1 MKKLILFTAFIMLF
15 ITSCETSPPS
25 ADQIDQHKQEI
36 LQSQGVAQAGMPNID
51 KFTELKLVNLIYSLR
66 DNPALINYCY
76 LQAEMTG
83 KLIYIGKCTGYPI
96 PYSTQRSNPSKL
108 IDAYQAGGGYSR
120 ISFPQSEPNGLFMPA
135 SADGTWVV
143 MIDPTGQPKVCYFEP
158 KVTVLPFK
166 IEM

>member
-15 ITSCETSPPS
+15 ITSCETSPPT
-25 ADQIDQHKQEI
+25 ADEIDQAKQET
-36 LQSQGVAQAGMPNID
+36 LQSQGVAQAGMPTID

-66 DNPALINYCY
+66 DNPSLINYCY

-96 PYSTQRSNPSKL
+96 PYSTQRSNPEKL
-108 IDAYQAGGGYSR
+108 IYSGNSSYTP
-120 ISFPQSEPNGLFMPA
+120 IPQSEPNGLFMPA
-135 SADGTWVV
+135 SAEGTWVV